1 MSRRTAR
8 SDKAITPPSP
18 PLVSAPEGG
27 TEGSPLRPEVYARIF
42 EECVDALMITDGDGL
57 ILSVNRRLC
66 ALLDYTPADLIGRTV
81 ETIHPAL
88 AQDTRWKA
96 LAPGGTLR
104 LQIMA
109 RARDGRDIP
118 VEAEVKSILYA
129 RKTYLEWVE
138 RDVSRWLRAEE
149 EREDQL
155 SMVFHD
161 LRSPLGNV
169 ISSLEMLSAALPTGE
184 GSADLNTLVDIA
196 LRSSRRI
203 VHLLNALLDIRRLET
218 GQPLDREPA
227 SLQAIVAEAV
237 SQLAYF
243 AQSRHIHLAIQMPA
257 EIPELLV
264 DRDLIQR
271 VIYNLLDNAIKYTR
285 AHTDVT
291 ISAQMQPG
299 TGNVLVAVA
308 DNGPGVPPEY
318 CEAIFG
324 KYQRIR
330 REGAPKGLGLGLAL
344 CRMAIEAHGG
354 RIWVEDTPGGG
365 ATFKF
370 TLPLPASP

>member
-1 MSRRTAR
+1 MSRRAAR
-8 SDKAITPPSP
+8 SDKAITPPATSP
-18 PLVSAPEGG
+18 FPSEGG
-27 TEGSPLRPEVYARIF
+27 AKGGPMRPEVYARIF
-42 EECVDALMITDGDGL
+42 EECVDALLLTDGNGL
-57 ILSVNRRLC
+57 ILAANRRLC
-66 ALLDYTPADLIGRTV
+66 ALLDYTPADLIGRSV

-96 LAPGGTLR
+96 LAPGDTLR
-104 LQIMA
+104 LQLMA
-109 RARDGRDIP
+109 RSRDNRDLPI
-118 VEAEVKSILYA
+118 EAEVKSIPYA
-129 RKTYLEWVE
+129 GKTYLEWVE
-138 RDVSRWLRAEE
+138 RDVSRGLRAEE

-155 SMVFHD
+155 AMVFHD

-227 SLQAIVAEAV
+227 SLQAIIAEAV
-237 SQLAYF
+237 SQIAYS
-243 AQSRHIHLAIQMPA
+243 AQGRHIHLAIQVPA
-257 EIPELLV
+257 DIPELLL

-271 VIYNLLDNAIKYTR
+271 VIYNLLDNAIKHTR
-285 AHTDVT
+285 AYTDVT
-291 ISAQMQPG
+291 ISAQVQPEA
-299 TGNVLVAVA
+299 GNVLVAVA

-318 CEAIFG
+318 HEVIFN

-330 REGAPKGLGLGLAL
+330 REGAPRGLGLGLAL

-354 RIWVEDTPGGG
+354 RIWVEDTPSGG

-370 TLPLPASP
+370 TLPLPAP